1 MGGFLARAAYEL
13 QMQGIGTLWDASI
26 ASIKPGEP
34 LDSELRKWFYDRARH
49 NLQFFTFH
57 PSTPSAVVS
66 SGMGSAFFDCVGRG
80 LPFPVVSSAGIKS
93 ALDVRMPDP
102 TFSAFLK
109 ELPVFPDELLESSKL
124 IVATLREKGML
135 KDITFAD
142 VLKELRERPLSEE
155 EMVAC
160 LQWWIS
166 MSQQNPV
173 GVDDIRRELLRAAV
187 LTVGSSD
194 GGDERIIPLEGIK
207 TFLNPRNV
215 VVPTDGP
222 LPNHLLPMS
231 VSRKFDSTHLQR
243 SLQWRELT
251 ALEWVQHVVDPAVY
265 TQKGEFNIVES
276 PVWADRVLQV
286 LSRCWPTLSKVN
298 QTTVIGLFDKLAC
311 IPTSAGMKIP
321 SEAYFSNA
329 DIFRDLPVVDLP
341 SGVQVRGNL
350 EKVLADLG
358 VRKHVDL
365 QVIFN
370 R

>member
-1 MGGFLARAAYEL
+1 MHD
-13 QMQGIGTLWDASI
+13 IKTDWDASI
-26 ASIKPGEP
+26 SSKKPGEP
-34 LDSELRKWFYDRARH
+34 LDSELRKWFYNKGQH

-66 SGMGSAFFDCVGRG
+66 SEMRTAFFNCVVRG
-80 LPFPVVSSAGIKS
+80 QPFPVVSSAGIKS

-102 TFSAFLK
+102 TFSTFLK
-109 ELPVFPDELLESSKL
+109 ELPVFPEELLEASKSM
-124 IVATLREKGML
+124 VAALREKGML

-142 VLKELRERPLSEE
+142 VLKELRDRPLSEE

-160 LQWWIS
+160 IQWWINTS
-166 MSQQNPV
+166 HQNPT
-173 GVDDIRRELLRAAV
+173 GINDIRRELLSAAV
-187 LTVGSSD
+187 LTVGSL
-194 GGDERIIPLEGIK
+194 GNGDERIVPLAGIQ

-222 LPNHLLPMS
+222 LPDHLLPMG
-231 VSRKFDSTHLQR
+231 VSRKFDPTQLQK

-251 ALEWVQHVVDPAVY
+251 VLEWLNHIVDPAVY
-265 TQKGEFNIVES
+265 PQKSEFNIVES

-286 LSRCWPTLSKVN
+286 LGRCWPTLSKLN
-298 QTTVIGLFDKLAC
+298 QASAVGLLDKLAC
-311 IPTSAGMKIP
+311 IPTSAGMKTP
-321 SEAYFSNA
+321 SEAYFSNV
-329 DIFRDLPVVDLP
+329 DIFHDLPVVNLP
-341 SGVQVRGNL
+341 SGVQIRGNL
-350 EKVLADLG
+350 EKVLAELG